1 MIFWL
6 PERPA
11 KRESVSDF
19 QLTVTTE
26 WLTSVI
32 TALGRL
38 RQGDCCDFEVS
49 LGYRVRPRLKKNQN
63 QPNKQKQPP
72 GLAAP
77 RGESQSPSSLQ
88 WRSKIQ
94 DSSHL
99 LSLGGKL
106 HLPIFLGDSLL
117 PLSPGLVIRSP

>member
-11 KRESVSDF
+11 KRGSVSDF

-49 LGYRVRPRLKKNQN
+49 LGYRVRPRLKKPKSTNQT
-63 QPNKQKQPP
+63 KT
-72 GLAAP
+72 AP
-77 RGESQSPSSLQ
+77 WVSCTWKG
-88 WRSKIQ
+88 
-94 DSSHL
+94 
-99 LSLGGKL
+99 
-106 HLPIFLGDSLL
+106 
-117 PLSPGLVIRSP
+117 